1 MKATLKNL
9 QKELD
14 AIYPD
19 LEVCF
24 VSALKSEAGGQ
35 QQSFHSDFAV
45 FDHVRFAG
53 LISYDND
60 TQLEIQEAGNHRRT
74 IQLLAGHAII
84 FRGDLFHAGAAY
96 EIENRRIYFKAIP
109 KGCALKEIEKNGVG
123 LGHMCNEDEGGCGIG
138 YNFVRQ
144 LYTHHTSCK
153 AWKSSHKKTKKR
165 KTIK

>member
-9 QKELD
+9 QEELD

-24 VSALKSEAGGQ
+24 VSALKSEAG
-35 QQSFHSDFAV
+35 SKVFI

-96 EIENRRIYFKAIP
+96 EKENRRIYFKAIP
-109 KGCALKEIEKNGVG
+109 RGCALKEIEKNGVG
-123 LGHMCNEDEGGCGIG
+123 LGHMCNEDDGGSGMG
-138 YNFVRQ
+138 YNFEDNYILIAHHAKLGNQVTKRQ
-144 LYTHHTSCK
+144 RRGKQINKY
-153 AWKSSHKKTKKR
+153 
-165 KTIK
+165 